1 MRRTLAATITVA
13 AVALGPAAATA
24 AAPQKIT
31 SKGVGQV
38 KLGKTFT
45 QMRAQH
51 LVGKL
56 RNGCELS
63 GPNTKFSKLRSPLRG
78 TVDWSKTATRKVR
91 RVTINGG
98 SAAARGVRIG
108 DKLADIKAAFP
119 KAKVDHAAEPIF
131 GITLAKIPKNG
142 GGSIWFGIPT
152 DTKKISL
159 IGVPN
164 LSFCD

>member
-1 MRRTLAATITVA
+1 MRLTIVATAA
-13 AVALGPAAATA
+13 AVLALGPAAAVA

-31 SKGVGQV
+31 GKGVGQV
-38 KLGKTFT
+38 KLGKTFQ
-45 QMRAQH
+45 QMRDKH

-91 RVTINGG
+91 RVTVTGG

-108 DKLADIKAAFP
+108 DKLADVKDAFP

-131 GITLAKIPKNG
+131 GITLVKIPKDG
-142 GGSIWFGIPT
+142 GGRMWFGIPT
-152 DTKKISL
+152 DTKKISM

>member
-1 MRRTLAATITVA
+1 MRLAIVATAVA
-13 AVALGPAAATA
+13 VLALGPAAAIA

-31 SKGVGQV
+31 GKGVGQV
-38 KLGKTFT
+38 KLGKTF
-45 QMRAQH
+45 QQLRDQH

-56 RNGCELS
+56 RNGCELN

-78 TVDWSKTATRKVR
+78 TVDWSKTATRTVR
-91 RVTINGG
+91 RVTVTGG

-108 DKLADIKAAFP
+108 DKLADITAAFP

-131 GITLAKIPKNG
+131 RITLVKIPKNG
-142 GGSIWFGIPT
+142 GGRMWFGIPT
-152 DTKKISL
+152 NTKKISL

>member
-1 MRRTLAATITVA
+1 MRRTIAAIVTVTA
-13 AVALGPAAATA
+13 LTLGPAAATA

-31 SKGVGQV
+31 GKGVGQV
-38 KLGKTFT
+38 KLGRTF
-45 QMRAQH
+45 QQLRDKH

-56 RNGCELS
+56 RAGCELS

-78 TVDWSKTATRKVR
+78 TVDWSRTGTRKAR
-91 RVTINGG
+91 RVTIVGG

-119 KAKVDHAAEPIF
+119 KTKVDHAAEPIF

>member
-1 MRRTLAATITVA
+1 MRRTLAAITTVTA
-13 AVALGPAAATA
+13 LTLGPAAATA

-31 SKGVGQV
+31 GKGVGQV
-38 KLGKTFT
+38 KLGKTF
-45 QMRAQH
+45 QQLRDKH

-56 RNGCELS
+56 RDGCELS
-63 GPNTKFSKLRSPLRG
+63 GPNTKFAKLRSPLRG
-78 TVDWSKTATRKVR
+78 TVDWSRT
-91 RVTINGG
+91 VTGG

-108 DKLADIKAAFP
+108 DKLANIKAAFP

-131 GITLAKIPKNG
+131 GITLVKIPKNG
-142 GGSIWFGIPT
+142 GGRMWFGIPT
-152 DTKKISL
+152 DTKKIAM

>member
-1 MRRTLAATITVA
+1 MRRTLAATVTVA

-38 KLGKTFT
+38 KIGKTFT
-45 QMRAQH
+45 QLRANH

-78 TVDWSKTATRKVR
+78 TVDWSKTTTRKVR
-91 RVTINGG
+91 RVTITGG

-108 DKLADIKAAFP
+108 DKLADIKNAFP
-119 KAKVDHAAEPIF
+119 KAKVDHAAEPVF
-131 GITLAKIPKNG
+131 GITLVEIPKNG
-142 GGSIWFGIPT
+142 GGRMWFGIPT
-152 DTKKISL
+152 NTKKISL

>member
-1 MRRTLAATITVA
+1 MRLAIAATAVA
-13 AVALGPAAATA
+13 VLALGPAAATA

-31 SKGVGQV
+31 GKGVGQV
-38 KLGKTFT
+38 KLGKTFQ
-45 QMRAQH
+45 QMRDKH

-56 RNGCELS
+56 RDGCELS

-78 TVDWSKTATRKVR
+78 TVDWSKTATRKVK
-91 RVTINGG
+91 RVTISGG
-98 SAAARGVRIG
+98 SATARGVRIG
-108 DKLADIKAAFP
+108 DKLADIKNAFP

-131 GITLAKIPKNG
+131 GITLVKIPKNG
-142 GGSIWFGIPT
+142 GGRMWFGIPT
-152 DTKKISL
+152 NTKKISL

>member
-1 MRRTLAATITVA
+1 MRLTVVATAVA
-13 AVALGPAAATA
+13 VLALGPAAAIA

-31 SKGVGQV
+31 GKGVGQV
-38 KLGKTFT
+38 KLGKTFQ
-45 QMRAQH
+45 QMRDKH

-91 RVTINGG
+91 RVTITGG

-108 DKLADIKAAFP
+108 DKLADIKNAFP

-131 GITLAKIPKNG
+131 GITLVKIPKNG
-142 GGSIWFGIPT
+142 GGRMWFGIPT
-152 DTKKISL
+152 DTKKISM

>member
-1 MRRTLAATITVA
+1 MRRTIAATVTITA
-13 AVALGPAAATA
+13 LALGPAAATA

-31 SKGVGQV
+31 GKGVGQV
-38 KLGKTFT
+38 KLGKTFQ
-45 QMRAQH
+45 QMRDKH

-56 RNGCELS
+56 HDGCELS

-91 RVTINGG
+91 RVTITGG

-108 DKLADIKAAFP
+108 DKLADITAAFP
-119 KAKVDHAAEPIF
+119 KTKVDHAAEPIF

-142 GGSIWFGIPT
+142 GRRIWFGIPAHT
-152 DTKKISL
+152 TK
-159 IGVPN
+159 
-164 LSFCD
+164 

>member
-1 MRRTLAATITVA
+1 MRRTFAAIVTVTA
-13 AVALGPAAATA
+13 LTLGPAAATA

-31 SKGVGQV
+31 GKGVGQV
-38 KLGKTFT
+38 RLGKTF
-45 QMRAQH
+45 QQLRDKH

-56 RNGCELS
+56 RDGCELS

-78 TVDWSKTATRKVR
+78 TVDWSRTSTRRVR
-91 RVTINGG
+91 RVTVTGG

-108 DKLADIKAAFP
+108 DKLADVKAAFP

-131 GITLAKIPKNG
+131 GITLVKIPKNG
-142 GGSIWFGIPT
+142 GGRMWFGIPT
-152 DTKKISL
+152 DTKKISM

>member
-1 MRRTLAATITVA
+1 MRRTLAAGVVVTTL
-13 AVALGPAAATA
+13 ALGPAAATA

-38 KLGKTFT
+38 KLGKTFA
-45 QMRAQH
+45 QMRDKH

-56 RNGCELS
+56 RDGCELS

-78 TVDWSKTATRKVR
+78 TVDWTKTSTRRVR
-91 RVTINGG
+91 RVTVTGG
-98 SAAARGVRIG
+98 SATARGVGIG
-108 DKLADIKAAFP
+108 DKLAAIKAAFP

-131 GITLAKIPKNG
+131 QITLVKIPKDG
-142 GGSIWFGIPT
+142 GGRMWFGIPT
-152 DTKKISL
+152 DTKKISM

>member
-1 MRRTLAATITVA
+1 VGT
-13 AVALGPAAATA
+13 AVALLALGPGAAIA
-24 AAPQKIT
+24 AAPKKIT
-31 SKGVGQV
+31 GKGAGQV
-38 KLGKTFT
+38 KLGKTFA
-45 QMRAQH
+45 QMRDKH

-56 RNGCELS
+56 RDGCELN

-78 TVDWSKTATRKVR
+78 TVDWSKTSTRRVK
-91 RVTINGG
+91 RVTITGG

-108 DKLADIKAAFP
+108 DKLADVKAAFP

-131 GITLAKIPKNG
+131 GVTLVKVPKNG
-142 GGSIWFGIPT
+142 GGRMWFAIRT
-152 DTKKISL
+152 DTKKINR

>member
-1 MRRTLAATITVA
+1 MRLAIAATAVA
-13 AVALGPAAATA
+13 VLALGPAAATA

-31 SKGVGQV
+31 GKGVGQV
-38 KLGKTFT
+38 KLGKTFQ
-45 QMRAQH
+45 QMRDKH

-56 RNGCELS
+56 RDGCELS

-91 RVTINGG
+91 RVTITGG

-131 GITLAKIPKNG
+131 GITLAKIPKSG

>member
-1 MRRTLAATITVA
+1 MRRHIAVGAAMALLALGPGA
-13 AVALGPAAATA
+13 AVA
-24 AAPQKIT
+24 AAPKKIT

-38 KLGKTFT
+38 KLGKTFA
-45 QMRAQH
+45 QMRAKH

-56 RNGCELS
+56 RDGCELS

-78 TVDWSKTATRKVR
+78 TVDWSKTSTRRVR
-91 RVTINGG
+91 RVTITGG
-98 SAAARGVRIG
+98 SAAARGVGIG
-108 DKLADIKAAFP
+108 DKLAAIKAAFP
-119 KAKVDHAAEPIF
+119 KARVDHAAEPIF
-131 GITLAKIPKNG
+131 KITLVKIPKNG

-152 DTKKISL
+152 DTKKISM